1 MKSGSSETTA
11 VDGAKV
17 ASPGMADRRR
27 SRTAPPKTDA
37 DGSEEPTFE
46 EALQR
51 LETIVD
57 RLEAGDLELETALA
71 DFEEGVALSRRC
83 AGQLDDA
90 QRRIEVLVREGE
102 KWIVRPF
109 ESEDEDS
116 NAAGEEL
123 S

>member
-1 MKSGSSETTA
+1 
-11 VDGAKV
+11 
-17 ASPGMADRRR
+17 MADRRR
-27 SRTAPPKTDA
+27 SRTAPPETDA

-90 QRRIEVLVREGE
+90 QRRVEVLVREGE
-102 KWIVRPF
+102 KWIERPF
-109 ESEDEDS
+109 EAEDENS
-116 NAAGEEL
+116 EALGEEL